1 MFKASKVDA
10 VKRGSEPFR
19 RMRGLAM
26 RFTGILRGKNPD
38 TLDEWIDEAID
49 IELPH

>member
-10 VKRGSEPFR
+10 VKWGSEPFR